1 MDEMQGKE
9 LSAMEIDAIGEIMNI
24 SLGSSVTSISTMLD
38 KRVNITTP
46 SVKVTTVDQFEFTSY
61 EPAIGVEIN
70 YIEGLTGSNVMILK
84 ESDIKVIVGLLL
96 GIDYSQEEFVMDE
109 MNTSAVCEV
118 MNQMMGASATAL
130 TQFLG
135 FSVNISTP
143 TSLPIEDNNDFK
155 ERYFSGYGTIVT
167 ISFHLIVEDL
177 INSEFI
183 SVVNIDFAHELVS
196 RFMKGNSDQS
206 HSAAPKP
213 ANASPTPEPPA
224 QAAPEPT
231 APPKPAPAPVKTIS
245 AEKPDMSTH
254 EVAQPNLKNFTE
266 ESQSPLSAG
275 QSNNLNLILSVPLQI
290 TVEIGRSKRKIKEI
304 LEMTPGTIIELN
316 KQAGSQVDIFVNNK
330 VVARGDVVIVDDYYG
345 VRVTDVLSDEE
356 IINIL

>member
-1 MDEMQGKE
+1 MDANQPNQ
-9 LSAMEIDAIGEIMNI
+9 LTPMEIDAIGEIMNI

-46 SVKVTTVDQFEFTSY
+46 LVRVTTVDEFGFESY
-61 EPAIGVEIN
+61 EPAVGVEIN

-96 GIDYSQEEFVMDE
+96 GIDFSQEEFVMDE

-143 TSLPIEDNNDFK
+143 TSFPIEDTSIFK
-155 ERYFSGYGTIVT
+155 DKYFKGYGTIVT

-183 SVVNIDFAHELVS
+183 SVVNIDFARELVN
-196 RFMKGNSDQS
+196 RFLQGSAS
-206 HSAAPKP
+206 HEEAPRASQPTVSPDPQPQPAVQESAPSEPK
-213 ANASPTPEPPA
+213 ASSS
-224 QAAPEPT
+224 Q
-231 APPKPAPAPVKTIS
+231 PKAVPR
-245 AEKPDMSTH
+245 EKQDMTSH
-254 EVAQPNLKNFTE
+254 QVSKPNLDNFAD
-266 ESQSPLSAG
+266 ESQALLSPG
-275 QSNNLNLILSVPLQI
+275 QSNNLNLILNVPLQI

-356 IINIL
+356 MMNIL